1 MTCNH
6 CHQWHLNIV
15 SPLSC
20 EMQIPAAPIFM
31 KVFHN
36 WRRQWKIK
44 ELSVAQ
50 LCHPSAFVTLYLLL
64 RDSKSCLYVAHGEIH
79 NSLQI
84 FPLWSLCIFFS
95 PVYKSVLPLLGC
107 DIMSG
112 LSGLCLRGHHPGPL
126 WAVPDILDAIPST
139 TGRVE
144 RGFGSACPLQHGPAV
159 VAPGTVA
166 RWHSLK
172 PSHPSPKALLA
183 PHQPGSDHS
192 KSPALQELPGWEPGA
207 CFTWL
212 QSPSVQKHLEA
223 LCPLQPSHHL
233 LVSLTPNT
241 DVELWLLV
249 CVLSHPLAWC
259 IVFPSIHQPWVD
271 PSICRVRI
279 HKSLRAGSVLLR
291 LKGK

>member
-1 MTCNH
+1 M
-6 CHQWHLNIV
+6 Q
-15 SPLSC
+15 PL
-20 EMQIPAAPIFM
+20 P
-31 KVFHN
+31 
-36 WRRQWKIK
+36 
-44 ELSVAQ
+44 SVALKHSEPFVLWNAGSCCSHFYEGLPQ
-50 LCHPSAFVTLYLLL
+50 LEEAMEDKRIISGPAV
-64 RDSKSCLYVAHGEIH
+64 
-79 NSLQI
+79 
-84 FPLWSLCIFFS
+84 PSLCICN
-95 PVYKSVLPLLGC
+95 PVSSSQRLKVMFVLSSQWNSSQSSDISTLEPL
-107 DIMSG
+107 DS
-112 LSGLCLRGHHPGPL
+112 LSCLQICAATARMWYNDWALRPVSQGTPPWTPL

-144 RGFGSACPLQHGPAV
+144 RGIGDACPLQHGLPV

-183 PHQPGSDHS
+183 PHQPRSDHS
-192 KSPALQELPGWEPGA
+192 KAPALQELPGWEPGA

-223 LCPLQPSHHL
+223 FCPLQPSHHL
-233 LVSLTPNT
+233 LVSLIPNT

-279 HKSLRAGSVLLR
+279 HKSLRAGSVLLH